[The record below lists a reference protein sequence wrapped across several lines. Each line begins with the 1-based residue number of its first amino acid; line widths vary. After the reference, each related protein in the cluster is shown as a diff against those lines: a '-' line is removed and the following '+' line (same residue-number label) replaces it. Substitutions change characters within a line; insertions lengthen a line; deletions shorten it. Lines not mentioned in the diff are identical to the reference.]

1 MPMVLQAGLHDDNAF
16 SNARWVPA
24 SEANQD
30 REETIATSNDGGRAF
45 FSEGGLTFGDVLDM
59 VNPLQHL
66 PIIGPIYRELTGD
79 TLSPG
84 ARLIGGTLFGGPLG
98 LMASAAELGIQDEF
112 GRDPGG
118 MLIAAVKGEDIA
130 PNYASDAVMVGETI
144 PAGDVAPTVAA
155 VAVPVSAAIVSEPLS
170 IAPQAATAAPQA
182 AAAPVALAAPKLTQS
197 SPMPA
202 AAGGITFN
210 GRAPGASAAGASPMS
225 GVGPSAQL
233 PPNSTGLLTSSGL
246 PSAGSVTPA
255 LTMVQTQNPMQQDPM
270 GQMTGNAGVAAYQSA
285 REAPGARPQQAAQP
299 AVEMTADGQ
308 RFFDLPANRA
318 PARQAAHIPP
328 VINNPNVGVAN
339 TAPAQLGGE
348 PMAAQVLNPI
358 APTATPGNVNDSM
371 RSALDKYDALIRGR
385 KGGSAVN
392 QAL

>member
-1 MPMVLQAGLHDDNAF
+1 MSMVLQVNPNDDNPF
-16 SNARWVPA
+16 NSARWVPA
-24 SEANQD
+24 SEVNKDGVEKIA
-30 REETIATSNDGGRAF
+30 ATSQGDRNF
-45 FSEGGLTFGDVLDM
+45 FSEEGLTFGDVLDM

-66 PIIGPIYRELTGD
+66 PIIGPLYREITGD

-84 ARLIGGTLFGGPLG
+84 ARLVGGTLFGGPIG
-98 LMASAAELGIQDEF
+98 LIASAMELGAQDEF

-118 MLIAAVKGEDIA
+118 MLIAAAKGEDIA
-130 PNYASDAVMVGETI
+130 PNYAGDAVMIGETVPTGETA
-144 PAGDVAPTVAA
+144 PAVAA
-155 VAVPVSAAIVSEPLS
+155 LPSAAPIVSEPLAGPQVAAV
-170 IAPQAATAAPQA
+170 APQAVAAPA
-182 AAAPVALAAPKLTQS
+182 ALAAPKVTQS
-197 SPMPA
+197 APMPA

-210 GRAPGASAAGASPMS
+210 GRAPGASAAGASPVS

-285 REAPGARPQQAAQP
+285 REAPGGAQQASQP
-299 AVEMTADGQ
+299 AIEVTADGQ

-318 PARQAAHIPP
+318 PVRQPAHIPP
-328 VINNPNVGVAN
+328 VIQNPNVGVAN
-339 TAPAQLGGE
+339 TAPAQLGAE
-348 PMAAQVLNPI
+348 PTAAQVLNPI

-371 RSALDKYDALIRGR
+371 RSALDKYDALIRSR
-385 KGGSAVN
+385 KGGAAVN

>member
-1 MPMVLQAGLHDDNAF
+1 MTMVLQSNPNDDNPF
-16 SNARWVPA
+16 NSARWVPA

-30 REETIATSNDGGRAF
+30 REETIATSSGGDRSF

-66 PIIGPIYRELTGD
+66 PLIGPLYRELTGD

-84 ARLIGGTLFGGPLG
+84 ARLVGGTLFGGPLG
-98 LMASAAELGIQDEF
+98 LMASAMELGVQDEF

-130 PNYASDAVMVGETI
+130 PNYASDAVLVGETV
-144 PAGDVAPTVAA
+144 PTGDVAPALVGAA
-155 VAVPVSAAIVSEPLS
+155 VPASDAIVSEPLTV
-170 IAPQAATAAPQA
+170 PQAV
-182 AAAPVALAAPKLTQS
+182 AAPVAVSAPKVTQS
-197 SPMPA
+197 APMPA

-210 GRAPGASAAGASPMS
+210 GRAPGASAAGASPVS

-285 REAPGARPQQAAQP
+285 REAPGARPQQAAAQP

-318 PARQAAHIPP
+318 PVRAAHVPP
-328 VINNPNVGVAN
+328 VIQNPNVGVAN

-348 PMAAQVLNPI
+348 PLAAQVLNPI

>member
-1 MPMVLQAGLHDDNAF
+1 MTMVLQAGLHDDNAF

-30 REETIATSNDGGRAF
+30 REETIATSNHGDRSF

-66 PIIGPIYRELTGD
+66 PIIGPLYRELTGD

-84 ARLIGGTLFGGPLG
+84 ARLVGGTLFGGPLG
-98 LMASAAELGIQDEF
+98 LMASAMELGVQDEF

-130 PNYASDAVMVGETI
+130 PNYASDAVLVGETV
-144 PAGDVAPTVAA
+144 PTGDVAPTLVGAA
-155 VAVPVSAAIVSEPLS
+155 VPASAAIVSEPLTG
-170 IAPQAATAAPQA
+170 PQAAAPQA
-182 AAAPVALAAPKLTQS
+182 VAAPVALSAPKVTQS
-197 SPMPA
+197 APMPA

-210 GRAPGASAAGASPMS
+210 GRAPGASAAGASPVS

-285 REAPGARPQQAAQP
+285 REAPGARPQQAGQP

-318 PARQAAHIPP
+318 PARQPAHIPP
-328 VINNPNVGVAN
+328 VIQNPNVGVAN

>member
-1 MPMVLQAGLHDDNAF
+1 MSMVLQSNLHDDNPF

-30 REETIATSNDGGRAF
+30 REETIATSNHGDRSF
-45 FSEGGLTFGDVLDM
+45 FSEEGLTFGDVLDM

-98 LMASAAELGIQDEF
+98 LMASAMELGVQDEF

-130 PNYASDAVMVGETI
+130 PNYADTTVMVGDAV
-144 PAGDVAPTVAA
+144 PAGDVAPAAAEPALAAA
-155 VAVPVSAAIVSEPLS
+155 VSSEPL
-170 IAPQAATAAPQA
+170 AVPQP
-182 AAAPVALAAPKLTQS
+182 ALATQAMAVPTAFAGPKLAQS
-197 SPMPA
+197 APMPL

-210 GRAPGASAAGASPMS
+210 GRAPGASGAGTSAAS

-233 PPNSTGLLTSSGL
+233 PQGSTGLLTSSGL

-255 LTMVQTQNPMQQDPM
+255 LTMIQTQNPMQKDPM
-270 GQMTGNAGVAAYQSA
+270 GQMTGNAGVAAYQSS
-285 REAPGARPQQAAQP
+285 REAPAGTSPQAVQP
-299 AVEMTADGQ
+299 AIETTADGQ

-318 PARQAAHIPP
+318 PVRAPAHVPP
-328 VINNPNVGVAN
+328 VIQNPNVGVAN

-348 PMAAQVLNPI
+348 PLTAQVLNPI
-358 APTATPGNVNDSM
+358 APTASPGNVNDSM

-385 KGGSAVN
+385 KGGAAVN